1 MIKID
6 KNVPMPEKGTA
17 SNPRYPY
24 KNMKIGDTILK
35 KNIAIRKP
43 AIGISPKDLDSVI
56 GQKVIRNC
64 KKGEPITKL
73 DYKDSLL

>member
-1 MIKID
+1 MQYFQ
-6 KNVPMPEKGTA
+6 
-17 SNPRYPY
+17 SLRL
-24 KNMKIGDTILK
+24 LK